1 MSEGKSMKRSKK
13 MIDILLLTTSLLCA
27 CGNSKNQKI
36 AAEYMEKVNQL
47 DNGQLPSVQEVKD
60 LDAEYYNLTPKQKE
74 LVTNYGIVK
83 KYLDLDIELI
93 NSLQEKIDSA
103 LSKSNVAYK
112 DVKEIEDEYDNMA
125 SDEQKYISK
134 IDQLDKFKELNEYDK
149 ASIVATRFLKESL
162 KNSDSLQV
170 EEINVKKNGNYYVKV
185 NYSATNSFGG
195 RKDDV
200 ACLDVSTTYKIGLIG
215 LSSIVGNFDEG
226 SNTLLGGYLG
236 FKNPEIS
243 VDPDKVLDNL
253 DLEFDEQGNY

>member
-1 MSEGKSMKRSKK
+1 MKRSKK
-13 MIDILLLTTSLLCA
+13 IIGILLLTTSLLCA

-112 DVKEIEDEYDNMA
+112 DVKEIEDEYD
-125 SDEQKYISK
+125 KV
-134 IDQLDKFKELNEYDK
+134 
-149 ASIVATRFLKESL
+149 SIVATRFLKESL

-226 SNTLLGGYLG
+226 SNKLLGGYLG

>member
-1 MSEGKSMKRSKK
+1 MNRYTFTNNIVDYVLVEFQEP
-13 MIDILLLTTSLLCA
+13 
-27 CGNSKNQKI
+27 KNDSGI
-36 AAEYMEKVNQL
+36 HGKVNQL

-185 NYSATNSFGG
+185 NYF
-195 RKDDV
+195 
-200 ACLDVSTTYKIGLIG
+200 
-215 LSSIVGNFDEG
+215 
-226 SNTLLGGYLG
+226 SN
-236 FKNPEIS
+236 
-243 VDPDKVLDNL
+243 
-253 DLEFDEQGNY
+253 

>member
-1 MSEGKSMKRSKK
+1 MKRSKK
-13 MIDILLLTTSLLCA
+13 MIGILLLTTSLLCA

-74 LVTNYGIVK
+74 LV
-83 KYLDLDIELI
+83 
-93 NSLQEKIDSA
+93 
-103 LSKSNVAYK
+103 
-112 DVKEIEDEYDNMA
+112 
-125 SDEQKYISK
+125 
-134 IDQLDKFKELNEYDK
+134 
-149 ASIVATRFLKESL
+149 
-162 KNSDSLQV
+162 
-170 EEINVKKNGNYYVKV
+170 
-185 NYSATNSFGG
+185 
-195 RKDDV
+195 
-200 ACLDVSTTYKIGLIG
+200 G